1 MFLNRG
7 TPATHKRMD
16 SKLSSVPDAI
26 AQLRAGSFVVVVD
39 DEQRENEGDLIIAA
53 EHATQ
58 QKLAFMIRHTSGVIC
73 APCEPERLVQL
84 ELPPMVERNQEPH
97 RCAFTVSTDY
107 LPGMTTGISARERAR
122 TLNALADPE
131 ARASDFVRPGHIFPL
146 KYRPGG
152 VLVRS
157 GHTEAAL
164 DLCRLAG
171 RTPVAALCELV
182 NDDGTMQR
190 LPQLVQFAR
199 KHEIPIISIAALIE
213 YRAHH
218 DVLVQETGRSEI
230 VLHGQP
236 LTVHAYRTAF
246 DKREITALVKGPI
259 DGSEPTLVR
268 VVKGARGRDLLGSA
282 LAPDNVISRSL
293 ELLLAAPRSVFIY
306 FASSGED
313 DEETQGAVWRE
324 VGLGSWILNALGVR
338 RIHLLASRELSFPG
352 IESFGLTIETVIKEL

>member
-1 MFLNRG
+1 
-7 TPATHKRMD
+7 MD
-16 SKLSSVPDAI
+16 HNLSSVRDAI
-26 AQLRAGSFVVVVD
+26 SQLGAGNFVIVVD
-39 DEQRENEGDLIIAA
+39 DEQRENEGDLILAA

-58 QKLAFMIRHTSGVIC
+58 EKLAFMIRHTSGVIC
-73 APCEPERLVQL
+73 APCEPQRLTQL

-97 RCAFTVSTDY
+97 RCTFTVSTDY

-122 TLNALADPE
+122 TLHALSDPE
-131 ARASDFVRPGHIFPL
+131 TRASDFVRPGHIFPL

-157 GHTEAAL
+157 GHTEAAV

-171 RTPVAALCELV
+171 RAPTAALCELI

-190 LPQLVQFAR
+190 LPQLTRFAR
-199 KHEIPIISIAALIE
+199 QHEIPIISIASLIE

-218 DVLVQETGRSEI
+218 DVLVQETGRATI
-230 VLHGQP
+230 VLQGQQI
-236 LTVHAYRTAF
+236 TVYAYRTAF
-246 DKREITALVKGPI
+246 DNREITALVKGPI
-259 DGSEPTLVR
+259 DGREPTLVR

-282 LAPDNVISRSL
+282 LSPGNVISRSL

-306 FASSGED
+306 FASAGAE

-352 IESFGLTIETVIKEL
+352 IASFGLSIETVIKEI